1 MALKIRSLK
10 DFSAGLM
17 FIAIGAVF
25 GLGANQYPMGTAV
38 RMGPAYFPSILG
50 WGTVALGLFV
60 LIESFFVDEDP
71 PTRTAWRPLILVLA
85 SVTLFAALINTGG
98 LITATI
104 VQIIVSALGGHE
116 FKWKEAIISAVLL
129 SVSVWLIF
137 DKALGL
143 PFKLFPWS

>member
-1 MALKIRSLK
+1 MAFKIRSVK
-10 DFSAGLM
+10 DFSAGVM
-17 FIAIGAVF
+17 FVVIGGMF
-25 GLGANQYPMGTAV
+25 GIGANQYPMGTAV

-60 LIESFFVDEDP
+60 LFESFFVDEDP
-71 PTRTAWRPLILVLA
+71 PAPVLWRPVILVLA
-85 SVTLFAALINTGG
+85 SVMLFGALVNTGG
-98 LITATI
+98 LITATA

-116 FKWKEAIISAVLL
+116 FKWKEAIISALL
-129 SVSVWLIF
+129 MSISVWAIF

>member
-1 MALKIRSLK
+1 MALRIRSVK

-17 FIAIGAVF
+17 FIVIGAVF

-50 WGTVALGLFV
+50 WGTVILGLLV
-60 LIESFFVDEDP
+60 LVESFFVDEAP
-71 PTRTAWRPLILVLA
+71 PTRTAWRPLILVLGA
-85 SVTLFAALINTGG
+85 VTLFGALINTGG
-98 LITATI
+98 LITATA
-104 VQIIVSALGGHE
+104 VLIIVSALGGHE
-116 FKWKEAIISAVLL
+116 FRWKEAIISAVLM
-129 SVSVWLIF
+129 SITVWAVF

>member
-1 MALKIRSLK
+1 MALKIRSVK
-10 DFSAGLM
+10 DFSAGVM
-17 FIAIGAVF
+17 FIAIGGVF

-60 LIESFFVDEDP
+60 LIESLFVDEEP
-71 PTRTAWRPLILVLA
+71 PSPVRWRPLILVLA
-85 SVTLFAALINTGG
+85 SVMLFGALVNTGG

-116 FKWKEAIISAVLL
+116 FKWKEAIISAALM
-129 SVSVWLIF
+129 SVTVWAIF